1 MVPPDPVIAGGGFLC
16 RNPSFS
22 FNYSVSEQFI
32 IIVGD
37 PPLPFPGGAHVSRS
51 ENPQVRSPKV
61 PDAAKGSPD
70 LVA

>member
-1 MVPPDPVIAGGGFLC
+1 MVPPDSVIGGAFLC

-37 PPLPFPGGAHVSRS
+37 PLALSWGRPCFEVRKSSG
-51 ENPQVRSPKV
+51 QVTQSAGRREGL
-61 PDAAKGSPD
+61 A
-70 LVA
+70 